1 MTVWQMETLDGWEE
15 VMMINTL
22 GCSNYG
28 YWAKIAAEYNHT
40 GTVTTELHLDSFWE
54 IDQLA
59 FVCHPSDSRGLGW
72 LAVTFCVGIVLVLRR
87 RAKAR
92 QIQEAKANRFS
103 RLEFNKSLAL
113 VRKRFRETLKDE
125 SNREP

>member
-1 MTVWQMETLDGWEE
+1 
-15 VMMINTL
+15 MINTL

-72 LAVTFCVGIVLVLRR
+72 LAVTFCVGIVLFGGMVLPTVLVSTETLLFRPFILNCR
-87 RAKAR
+87 SCWLLTLAAFRMPVLT
-92 QIQEAKANRFS
+92 
-103 RLEFNKSLAL
+103 RLASLAWDSTRRHSKL
-113 VRKRFRETLKDE
+113 
-125 SNREP
+125 S

>member
-1 MTVWQMETLDGWEE
+1 METLDGWEE

-72 LAVTFCVGIVLVLRR
+72 LAVTFCGHG
-87 RAKAR
+87 A
-92 QIQEAKANRFS
+92 
-103 RLEFNKSLAL
+103 
-113 VRKRFRETLKDE
+113 
-125 SNREP
+125 SNGAGKYGDPPIPSIHTQL